1 MKSLHWNNELHRATP
16 RSAPAVPERPVTPAP
31 VPSAINTILAV
42 RDHAPAEIEELELE
56 IQALHRKLGFAYARK
71 RLLEQ
76 LLCVIRQSEADASL
90 QQGGM
95 SVMR

>member
-1 MKSLHWNNELHRATP
+1 MKSLHWNSELQRATP
-16 RSAPAVPERPVTPAP
+16 RSEPATPERPVTPAP

-42 RDHAPAEIEELELE
+42 REHAPAEIAELEME
-56 IQALHRKLGFAYARK
+56 IQNLHRRLGVAYARK

-76 LLCVIRQSEADASL
+76 LLAVIRRAEADASSM
-90 QQGGM
+90 QGGM